1 MVFSSSSVG
10 LVQGDMRLGDG
21 GMDDRSSSQ
30 SHLSQG
36 AAKQKHN
43 AGLPSSDVGSLAP
56 LHYYRIPGDPD
67 RSLDPRKGS
76 WTRMLGSNIG
86 DRSTDNPLA
95 PDSIAASVLGSR
107 YNLLD
112 DSAPFSGS
120 DVTHGGSF
128 SRAFHDVTGNI
139 LKGTGDA
146 TQAGIVRSGWNNPEG
161 TIEARNVRQTAPIQ
175 TKTLES
181 VQPGIYK
188 QKRDELLGMRE
199 GFSAFGQQEILD
211 TQQREWED
219 QSSGELQ
226 NARAIMAEFAKAQ
239 EELEKKQAEYVG
251 LTESSLEY
259 RNKFVK
265 LGDGEYGYVTDRGGL
280 RTVPGKEQLSEIANS
295 RGCPSAVNV
304 ESQEVNKNMLFTA
317 EKDNPLKVGGAC
329 PPSGVNVQ
337 IMGATRPENNIGSWE
352 GQNYCYA
359 EGDNSIFEKQ
369 DDISGDYKE
378 VFSNC
383 KIRAADHGRAAY
395 SVYNNG
401 DGFDCLISNETTKWS
416 DVEAASRG
424 KIPII
429 TKEIDKVI
437 FQKKVGSNI
446 DGVKMRIMQNGQFVM
461 GDNDQIEHG
470 EHALSDEAVISG
482 CNITEGAPI
491 HVTEATVGR
500 GCYLLPPTLDREEP
514 SSGRGSGF
522 SEPSSGRG
530 GGSNGLGSNRGSNT

>member
-1 MVFSSSSVG
+1 MVFSSSVG

-21 GMDDRSSSQ
+21 EIDDRSSSQ

-36 AAKQKHN
+36 AAKQEHI

-86 DRSTDNPLA
+86 DRTTDNPLA
-95 PDSIAASVLGSR
+95 SDSIAASVLGSR
-107 YNLLD
+107 YHLLD

-120 DVTHGGSF
+120 DVTHGGSL

-139 LKGTGDA
+139 LEGSGDA
-146 TQAGIVRSGWNNPEG
+146 ILSDMVRSGWNNPVG
-161 TIEARNVRQTAPIQ
+161 TIKARNIRQTAPIQ

-188 QKRDELLGMRE
+188 QKRDELLGMKE

-211 TQQREWED
+211 TQQREWEN

-280 RTVPGKEQLSEIANS
+280 RSVPGKEQMSKIANS

-304 ESQEVNKNMLFTA
+304 ESQEVSKSVLFNK
-317 EKDNPLKVGGAC
+317 EYNPLKVGGSC

-337 IMGATRPENNIGSWE
+337 IMGATRPENNKGRWK
-352 GQNYCYA
+352 GQDYCYT
-359 EGDNSIFEKQ
+359 EGDNSLFEKE
-369 DDISGDYKE
+369 DDISGNYKE
-378 VFSNC
+378 VFANC
-383 KIRAADHGRAAY
+383 QLRAADHGRAAY
-395 SVYNNG
+395 S
-401 DGFDCLISNETTKWS
+401 LQQW
-416 DVEAASRG
+416 R
-424 KIPII
+424 
-429 TKEIDKVI
+429 
-437 FQKKVGSNI
+437 
-446 DGVKMRIMQNGQFVM
+446 
-461 GDNDQIEHG
+461 
-470 EHALSDEAVISG
+470 
-482 CNITEGAPI
+482 
-491 HVTEATVGR
+491 
-500 GCYLLPPTLDREEP
+500 LL
-514 SSGRGSGF
+514 
-522 SEPSSGRG
+522 
-530 GGSNGLGSNRGSNT
+530 